1 MLLVALAVVLAGI
14 AAWALLHRSG
24 SPVSGGIVLKALHCS
39 SSTGVAKVDALALND
54 TNTTLHHLV
63 ARVTIGASGSTKT
76 DEVSFDTVLRGG
88 SIQVQRSIPY
98 PGEINVCFVKF
109 WWNGTQLNTAFQP

>member
-1 MLLVALAVVLAGI
+1 
-14 AAWALLHRSG
+14 
-24 SPVSGGIVLKALHCS
+24 VLKVLHCS
-39 SSTGVAKVDALALND
+39 SSSNVAYVDALALND
-54 TNTTLHHLV
+54 TNKTLHHLV
-63 ARVTIGASGSTKT
+63 ARVTIGAAGNTKT

-88 SIQVQRSIPY
+88 SIEVQKSIDY